1 MVSTLTTCGGSESL
15 LDALSVYTGNQVR
28 RRLHQGPRANA
39 LTLALS
45 PAPFSPPSQVF
56 INRALSGVNE
66 LNKRVSEGKPTA
78 ATADTRENPVVEG
91 VLQTLTSSGMTDL
104 IKDPKFVKLSNALN
118 LTCILNRPEVS
129 SAIEQKA
136 NESLAAAEGSPE
148 GSNSIDVVTYW
159 IEYGLLQDMAGFIG
173 PKYVECGGNLR
184 ILLQFAQ
191 AFSYLVLANRDEPN
205 RGSSANPALEK
216 YNAYTPEELYTIFQ
230 CKTRGY
236 T

>member
-1 MVSTLTTCGGSESL
+1 M
-15 LDALSVYTGNQVR
+15 
-28 RRLHQGPRANA
+28 
-39 LTLALS
+39 
-45 PAPFSPPSQVF
+45 
-56 INRALSGVNE
+56 
-66 LNKRVSEGKPTA
+66 SEGKPAA